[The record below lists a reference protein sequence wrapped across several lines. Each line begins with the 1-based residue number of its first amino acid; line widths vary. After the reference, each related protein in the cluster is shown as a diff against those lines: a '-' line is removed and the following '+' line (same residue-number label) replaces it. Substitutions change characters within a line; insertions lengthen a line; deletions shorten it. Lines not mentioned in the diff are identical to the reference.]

1 MKTVFLN
8 RIFLLLLLLAVN
20 FAPAFAS
27 NPLAQVHLKV
37 LFDTSVRADG
47 AIPYNRKR
55 PLTYEDFRGRIP
67 ENVPEGNVAQ
77 TVAVIGYQMKSRTA
91 GGRTEAIVT
100 LSLVMA
106 PNTAWM
112 KPAGRTPE
120 VLRHEQVHFDIAA
133 IYACRLKQELE
144 STFFFPESLKEQL
157 RNIYQSVNQATAN
170 EQARYDMETLHGID
184 AEAQA
189 RWEAAIA
196 RKLREAV
203 CF

>member
-1 MKTVFLN
+1 MVLFTS
-8 RIFLLLLLLAVN
+8 
-20 FAPAFAS
+20 AFAT
-27 NPLAQVHLKV
+27 PPPAQVRLKV
-37 LFDTSVRADG
+37 QFDTSVRADG
-47 AIPYNRKR
+47 ALPYNRKR

-67 ENVPEGNVAQ
+67 ENAPEGNVAQ
-77 TVAVIGYQMKSRTA
+77 TVAVIGYQMKSRMV
-91 GGRTEAIVT
+91 GGRAEAIVT

-144 STFFFPESLKEQL
+144 STFFFPETFKEQL
-157 RNIYQSVNQATAN
+157 RDVYQSVNQATAA
-170 EQARYDMETLHGID
+170 EQARYDIETLHGID
-184 AEAQA
+184 ADAQA
-189 RWEAAIA
+189 LWEAAIA
-196 RKLREAV
+196 RRLREVV